1 VLSIAQAAAKR
12 ESDGVPLPNMYPAL
26 AAREAYVNRG
36 QLTLVVG
43 PPSAGKSLLSMN
55 LLIRFQVPSL
65 AFLLDT
71 DRLTAAAR
79 FGAIITGDK
88 FSEVKEDIDLYR
100 PALETMHNMQ
110 VVFRAEDLD
119 DIRLQG
125 EAFEQRYGAY
135 PSVVLVD
142 NLGNLTS
149 AMGDE
154 WALLKALTLELDA
167 LSKEWQCAIIATAHT
182 TDLTSCEP
190 AQRTAILGKITQYPR
205 LIYSIGYDPETWEYK
220 IAIVKNSSGPSDPQA
235 RNPVT
240 LWADTSRMSL
250 HEANPHWTPSGALP
264 AGGDDYPSPDWEPR
278 SVAPR
283 GWSAL

>member
-1 VLSIAQAAAKR
+1 
-12 ESDGVPLPNMYPAL
+12 
-26 AAREAYVNRG
+26 
-36 QLTLVVG
+36 
-43 PPSAGKSLLSMN
+43 MN
-55 LLIRFQVPSL
+55 LLIRFGQPAL

-79 FGAIITGDK
+79 FGAIITGDL
-88 FSEVKEDIDLYR
+88 FSQVKENIEEYATELGCI
-100 PALETMHNMQ
+100 ENMQ

-125 EAFEQRYGAY
+125 EAFEQRYGVY
-135 PSVVLVD
+135 PSAVLVD

-154 WALLKALTLELDA
+154 WALLKALTLELDT

-182 TDLTSCEP
+182 TDLTTCEP

-205 LIYSIGYDPETWEYK
+205 LIYSIGYDPMTWEYK
-220 IAIVKNSSGPSDPQA
+220 IAIVKNSSGPSDPAA

-240 LWADTSRMSL
+240 MWADTSRMAL
-250 HEANPHWTPSGALP
+250 HESDPRWSPSSSLP
-264 AGGDDYPSPDWEPR
+264 ADEYEGYQVASGGW
-278 SVAPR
+278 
-283 GWSAL
+283 GNL